1 MTLQQ
6 ECPDTGRVWSQAG
19 GGIKSL
25 GDLSGMKLRNP
36 GPGQSRQGAEV
47 RSQGEQIKNPGLALL
62 TKHTK

>member
-25 GDLSGMKLRNP
+25 GDLSGTKLRNP
-36 GPGQSRQGAEV
+36 GQGQSRQGAEV

-62 TKHTK
+62 TKHSK